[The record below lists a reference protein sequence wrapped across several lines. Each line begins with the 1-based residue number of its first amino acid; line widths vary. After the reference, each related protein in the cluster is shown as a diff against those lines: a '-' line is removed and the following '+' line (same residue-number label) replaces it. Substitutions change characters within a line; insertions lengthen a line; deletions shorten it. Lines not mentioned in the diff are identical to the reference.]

1 MDSKSSKII
10 SDEGQNTFS
19 RKYNNELKHQF
30 LRMDFRQENFSNL
43 IYFLTACH
51 LEQKEKSNF
60 IYCLYFSFL
69 EICTSESL
77 KIYCLFKK
85 NYLRLFSGKGI
96 SVVKTEGNILPMPIV
111 TLYNS
116 YKFAQ

>member
-51 LEQKEKSNF
+51 LERKEKSNF
-60 IYCLYFSFL
+60 IYCVYFSFL

-77 KIYCLFKK
+77 KIYRLFKK
-85 NYLRLFSGKGI
+85 NYLRLFSLLQAKE
-96 SVVKTEGNILPMPIV
+96 SV
-111 TLYNS
+111 
-116 YKFAQ
+116 